1 MPSVCRILVPAPG
14 LVDNSIVIDTPLP
27 GSIRASDEDRERTAR
42 RLRDGVV
49 AGRMSTDT
57 FARRVELAYGA
68 RHQAELEGLR
78 RDLPRRWPLDLMTTT
93 LGRLSA
99 GVRELRAA
107 WEGPR
112 VPRLTVPGSC
122 NAIVVGRSTACDFR
136 IDEPTVSR
144 RHAELRR
151 TSHGWLITDLGSLN
165 GLRVNGLRV
174 REAPVAAG
182 DVIDVG
188 GVRLVFEPS

>member
-1 MPSVCRILVPAPG
+1 MVVPAPG
-14 LVDNSIVIDTPLP
+14 LMDNSCVIDTPLP
-27 GSIRASDEDRERTAR
+27 GSIRASDDDRERTAR
-42 RLRDGVV
+42 RLRDGVI

-57 FARRVELAYGA
+57 FARRVELAYRA

-93 LGRLSA
+93 AARLSA

-112 VPRLTVPGSC
+112 VPRLTVPAWRT
-122 NAIVVGRSTACDFR
+122 AIVVGRSNACDVR
-136 IDEPTVSR
+136 IDDPTVSR

-151 TSHGWLITDLGSLN
+151 SPHGWLISDLGSLN

-174 REAPVAAG
+174 REAPIGAG
-182 DVIDVG
+182 DVIEVG